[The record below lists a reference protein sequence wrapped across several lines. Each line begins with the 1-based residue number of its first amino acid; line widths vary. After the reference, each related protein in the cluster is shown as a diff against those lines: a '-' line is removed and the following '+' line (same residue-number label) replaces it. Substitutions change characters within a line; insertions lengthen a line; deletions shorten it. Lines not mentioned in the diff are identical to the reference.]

1 MYDMDDKNYSLEY
14 REARSNVVLAQF
26 QNPSHNRD
34 EFRRFVIG
42 DFSQPKI
49 NKSGFF
55 LQRVDDYK
63 MERVVVGVS
72 VSGELNML
80 MKFTEPHCGMFPQR
94 AFKI

>member
-26 QNPSHNRD
+26 LNPSHNRD

-49 NKSGFF
+49 NKSVGFF
-55 LQRVDDYK
+55 YSGSTITK
-63 MERVVVGVS
+63 WS
-72 VSGELNML
+72 VLLSE
-80 MKFTEPHCGMFPQR
+80 
-94 AFKI
+94 